1 VVAVARGFVSWVIS
15 SRLNRIRRTLQNA
28 ITRRPRSARVAALVW
43 LGILSRPAAAREAE
57 PELEFIDCA
66 SISPALTTE
75 LLAIELQTL
84 GIQVTSTMRWTVHCR
99 GQRAQVR
106 FHGAPDSPE
115 VAGEPPGFADAKAH
129 ADVDLSSTDEA
140 AWPRLIAISASELVE
155 PRKRGASS
163 TPNTE
168 PSPMLQS
175 RMRVQLVAMD
185 VKTRRG
191 DRTLPTLGF
200 SFGREGNPGT
210 NLYGVS
216 LGVDRRLGAVWLL
229 GADFRTEWG
238 QSNLRNVNV
247 RWQVSSA
254 ALGAGATLNL
264 RVVDVD
270 AIAGFRVGR
279 LALTGEVTAPDLSG
293 RSLVGTTG
301 GPFVTLRLRRT
312 VGRRLFFGVAL
323 EEGYSVMPVRGN
335 FDGAAPLLS
344 VDGLWTHVTLG
355 IGWML

>member
-1 VVAVARGFVSWVIS
+1 
-15 SRLNRIRRTLQNA
+15 
-28 ITRRPRSARVAALVW
+28 
-43 LGILSRPAAAREAE
+43 
-57 PELEFIDCA
+57 
-66 SISPALTTE
+66 
-75 LLAIELQTL
+75 
-84 GIQVTSTMRWTVHCR
+84 
-99 GQRAQVR
+99 
-106 FHGAPDSPE
+106 
-115 VAGEPPGFADAKAH
+115 
-129 ADVDLSSTDEA
+129 
-140 AWPRLIAISASELVE
+140 
-155 PRKRGASS
+155 
-163 TPNTE
+163 
-168 PSPMLQS
+168 MLQS

-247 RWQVSSA
+247 RWRVLSA

-312 VGRRLFFGVAL
+312 VGRSLFFGVAL

-335 FDGAAPLLS
+335 FDGVAPLLS